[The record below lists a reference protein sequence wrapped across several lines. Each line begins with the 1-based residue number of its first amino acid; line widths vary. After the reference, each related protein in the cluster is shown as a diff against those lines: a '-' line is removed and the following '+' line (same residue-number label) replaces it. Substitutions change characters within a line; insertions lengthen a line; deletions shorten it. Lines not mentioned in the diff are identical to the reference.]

1 MRGQF
6 LTDARR
12 QHRSVKQSVAS
23 VAHGKASTP
32 RPSPNLATP
41 AIASHVLALQRQVG
55 NRATVR
61 ILARAPET
69 WYRGEAPSVGRA
81 KIGGSVHDLT
91 DGLYFIDSAQAAQ
104 GYADLR
110 AGKPGGGNTLA
121 ATFDRR
127 LLGKVLD
134 LPADPRW
141 ARFLASK
148 PPVASMG
155 ETWGHYMARGTELYN
170 NGFHEFLRQ
179 NKLQLSQYDA
189 IIAEDLIRNPKARQ
203 LVIVNEK
210 IAERIDDMLT
220 RVDIPSV
227 PIKPPP
233 ARPAPTSPPPSAK
246 SGSAPGGDR
255 GGSGAGAGGKAV
267 KEGGE
272 AAAEAATSPKFY
284 RRLAAKLGRIGMEVV
299 DGLVPD
305 PLDALELMYDFAGS
319 YKEAWDRIK
328 RDNLTTGFAIGLAAY
343 LVIPRWEWAKYYART
358 TVSRDVATQVL
369 GAVGIAENAF
379 NDGLVRGFIYGEK
392 HSTAQ
397 ADRLRQKAFDA
408 LVKAGRMPGR
418 YEGDDVYTFGRDDV
432 YSFAAALQPT
442 AVSVLKEADRRKA
455 ARIEAEKLREETKRW
470 SRPPTVG
477 YKL

>member
-1 MRGQF
+1 
-6 LTDARR
+6 
-12 QHRSVKQSVAS
+12 
-23 VAHGKASTP
+23 
-32 RPSPNLATP
+32 
-41 AIASHVLALQRQVG
+41 
-55 NRATVR
+55 
-61 ILARAPET
+61 
-69 WYRGEAPSVGRA
+69 
-81 KIGGSVHDLT
+81 
-91 DGLYFIDSAQAAQ
+91 
-104 GYADLR
+104 
-110 AGKPGGGNTLA
+110 
-121 ATFDRR
+121 
-127 LLGKVLD
+127 
-134 LPADPRW
+134 
-141 ARFLASK
+141 
-148 PPVASMG
+148 MG
-155 ETWGHYMARGTELYN
+155 ETWGHYMAQGTELYN

-227 PIKPPP
+227 PTKPPP

-255 GGSGAGAGGKAV
+255 SGSGAGGGGKVV

-272 AAAEAATSPKFY
+272 AAAEAAASPKFY

-319 YKEAWDRIK
+319 YKEAWNRIK

-392 HSTAQ
+392 HATAQ
-397 ADRLRQKAFDA
+397 ANRLRQKAFDA

-455 ARIEAEKLREETKRW
+455 ARIEAEKLREEMKRW